1 MGVDMVLD
9 TDMVDTV
16 EREKLKLPQKLM
28 PKPGTE
34 TLDTD
39 TVPDTDSDLT
49 DMEVTDSAMPDME
62 VTDSDTDMVDTVERD
77 PLMPGTDV
85 DTPDMVVMP
94 VVTDMEV
101 TDTESKYLFIHLT
114 KE

>member
-49 DMEVTDSAMPDME
+49 DMEVTDSDM
-62 VTDSDTDMVDTVERD
+62 DMVDTVERD
-77 PLMPGTDV
+77 PLMPGTDADTVMVVTDV
-85 DTPDMVVMP
+85 DTP
-94 VVTDMEV
+94 DMEV
-101 TDTESKYLFIHLT
+101 TDTESKYLLIHLT
-114 KE
+114 KETILYKIMPL

>member
-16 EREKLKLPQKLM
+16 EREKLKLNQKLM

-49 DMEVTDSAMPDME
+49 DMEVTDSAM
-62 VTDSDTDMVDTVERD
+62 VV
-77 PLMPGTDV
+77 TDV

-94 VVTDMEV
+94 VDTDMEV

-114 KE
+114 KETILYKIMPL